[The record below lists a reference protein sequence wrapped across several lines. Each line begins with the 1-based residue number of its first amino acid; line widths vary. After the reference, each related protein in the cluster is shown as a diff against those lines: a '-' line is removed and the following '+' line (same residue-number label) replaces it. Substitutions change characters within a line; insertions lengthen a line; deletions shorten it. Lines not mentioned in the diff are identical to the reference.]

1 MRSPLR
7 RTRRTP
13 TAPRDGATVLRG
25 GGAPPRDGATVPRDT
40 TTPARDAATGPRDG
54 ARLAGTALLSAL
66 LLAGCSS
73 GGTGAGGAG
82 LPVAAPAQDVL
93 LQPAAAAG
101 PDPFTASTVRNTL
114 RPSAPPPADGERQA
128 REVTGST
135 PGLYGGTRAVGS
147 CDVERQASLLTG
159 DARKARAFADAA
171 GVPEAGVADWLRG
184 LTPVALRVD
193 ARVTGH
199 GYRGGRAAAHQ
210 AVLET
215 GTAVLVDQYGAPRV
229 RCAGGNPLR
238 APAPDRGGV
247 YAGVPWDAFD
257 PDHVVVVRP
266 TGAVVTGLVIVNATD
281 RTWIERRTGSDG
293 EEDRKPA
300 VEPSCDPDACLLDG
314 SGTPDPDASGPA
326 TPSSPDRSAQPE
338 PVPPPQ
344 DPPVPDGPT
353 DPAPEVPDPYTE
365 PDPSTEPLPDP
376 FEEPPAPPD
385 GELPPEEILPP
396 EVVPDQPETYEAFEG

>member
-13 TAPRDGATVLRG
+13 LAPRDAGAASRDGAT
-25 GGAPPRDGATVPRDT
+25 PP
-40 TTPARDAATGPRDG
+40 RDAATGPRDG
-54 ARLAGTALLSAL
+54 ARLAGTALASAL

-93 LQPAAAAG
+93 LQSAAAPG
-101 PDPFTASTVRNTL
+101 PDPFTASTVRNTV
-114 RPSAPPPADGERQA
+114 RPSAPPPAAGERQA
-128 REVTGST
+128 REVTGSV

-159 DARKARAFADAA
+159 DARKARAFAEAA
-171 GVPEAGVADWLRG
+171 GVPETGVADWLRG
-184 LTPVALRVD
+184 LTPVVLRVD

-199 GYRGGRAAAHQ
+199 GYRGGRATAHQ
-210 AVLET
+210 AVLQT
-215 GTAVLVDQYGAPRV
+215 GTAVLVDQYGSPRV
-229 RCAGGNPLR
+229 RCAAGNPLR
-238 APAPDRGGV
+238 APASDRGGV
-247 YAGVPWDAFD
+247 YVGVPWDAFD

-266 TGAVVTGLVIVNATD
+266 TGTVVAGLVIVNATD

-314 SGTPDPDASGPA
+314 AGTPDPDASGPA
-326 TPSSPDRSAQPE
+326 TPSAPDRSGPSE

-344 DPPVPDGPT
+344 DPPTPDGPT
-353 DPAPEVPDPYTE
+353 DPAPEASDPSTR

-376 FEEPPAPPD
+376 FDEPSAPPD